1 MRIVSSI
8 IALFMT
14 VNSAL
19 ASGKL
24 TTAAAAFA
32 KVKALVALA
41 GYGEKKQ
48 KNVLERRCLSSMVGR
63 LAQPHQLPS
72 RPHWP
77 RS

>member
-32 KVKALVALA
+32 KVKALVELV
-41 GYGEKKQ
+41 GCGMQKQ
-48 KNVLERRCLSSMVGR
+48 KNVSE
-63 LAQPHQLPS
+63 HQCPDKNAMAS
-72 RPHWP
+72 
-77 RS
+77 

>member
-14 VNSAL
+14 VDSAL

-41 GYGEKKQ
+41 GYGAKKQ
-48 KNVLERRCLSSMVGR
+48 KNVYSADVLVQWLGD
-63 LAQPHQLPS
+63 
-72 RPHWP
+72 
-77 RS
+77 